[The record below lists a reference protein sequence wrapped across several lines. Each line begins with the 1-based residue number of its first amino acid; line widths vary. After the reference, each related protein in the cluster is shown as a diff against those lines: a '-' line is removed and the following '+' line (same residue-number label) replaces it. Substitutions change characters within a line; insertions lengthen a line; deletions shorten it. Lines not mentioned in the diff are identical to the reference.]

1 MLRNLRFL
9 VGTLG
14 AAFAAV
20 ALGFVVFAGYV
31 TRTPVRDDTAADAIV
46 VLTGAGL
53 RISEAA
59 RLLEANRGRRLLISG
74 VHPTVTTAD
83 IAKISGLDARLLDC
97 CVDIDTKALD
107 TVGNAAETRAWLD
120 RHGFSSLILVT
131 SNYHMP
137 RSLAEFA
144 RVAPAARIEP
154 HAVVPR
160 GFPIEG
166 WWLNPSTTK
175 LLLSE
180 YLKFLPSAVRLATA
194 RAMDVWQA
202 TGVAS
207 SPPRSMEGR
216 NTSFAK

>member
-1 MLRNLRFL
+1 MLRNLRNLF
-9 VGTLG
+9 GILG
-14 AAFAAV
+14 AALSLV
-20 ALGFVVFAGYV
+20 ALGFVMFAGYV
-31 TRTPVRDDTAADAIV
+31 TRTPTRGDVTAEAIV

-59 RLLEANRGRRLLISG
+59 RLLKAKRGGRLLISG
-74 VHPTVTTAD
+74 VHPRVSTAD
-83 IAKISGLDARLLDC
+83 IAKISGLDADLLDC

-120 RHGFSSLILVT
+120 RHDFKSLILVT

-144 RVAPAARIEP
+144 RVAPGVRIEP
-154 HAVVPR
+154 HPVVPR

-166 WWLNPSTTK
+166 WWLDLSTIR

-180 YLKFLPSAVRLATA
+180 YLKFLPAAVRFATS
-194 RAMDVWQA
+194 RAVGAWQ
-202 TGVAS
+202 
-207 SPPRSMEGR
+207 SPTVVTVPPPGTYDRQ
-216 NTSFAK
+216 TSFAR